1 VPVVPPSVP
10 CEVAGGWYIIEVTM
24 EPTQY
29 GMTTQANRPAG
40 HSAAQARTTI
50 LLADDSSAIL
60 YEVSTFLQTDFDVV
74 ATVSDGA
81 AAVKQIADLQ
91 PDVIIL
97 DIAMPLLNGIEVA
110 HEIRR
115 RGLSPK
121 IIFLSVEQDRDYV
134 DAAAQIGASYVVKSR
149 MRSDLI
155 LAIKETLDSRI
166 FVSVPCQ
173 S

>member
-1 VPVVPPSVP
+1 
-10 CEVAGGWYIIEVTM
+10 M
-24 EPTQY
+24 L
-29 GMTTQANRPAG
+29 R
-40 HSAAQARTTI
+40 
-50 LLADDSSAIL
+50 
-60 YEVSTFLQTDFDVV
+60 EVSRLLQADFDVV
-74 ATVSDGA
+74 ATASDGA

-91 PDVIIL
+91 PDLVIL
-97 DIAMPLLNGIEVA
+97 DIAMPFLSGIEVA

-115 RGLSPK
+115 RSLSPK
-121 IIFLSVEQDRDYV
+121 IIFLSIEQDRDYI

-155 LAIKETLDSRI
+155 VAIKETLDGRI

>member
-1 VPVVPPSVP
+1 
-10 CEVAGGWYIIEVTM
+10 M
-24 EPTQY
+24 
-29 GMTTQANRPAG
+29 
-40 HSAAQARTTI
+40 
-50 LLADDSSAIL
+50 L

>member
-1 VPVVPPSVP
+1 
-10 CEVAGGWYIIEVTM
+10 M
-24 EPTQY
+24 EPNLY
-29 GMTTQANRPAG
+29 GMTPRSNRPAG
-40 HSAAQARTTI
+40 HSVAQTKTTI
-50 LLADDSSAIL
+50 LLADDSSAML
-60 YEVSTFLQTDFDVV
+60 REVSRLLQADFDVV
-74 ATVSDGA
+74 ATASDGA

-91 PDVIIL
+91 PDLVIL
-97 DIAMPLLNGIEVA
+97 DIAMPFLSGIEVA

-115 RGLSPK
+115 RSLSPK
-121 IIFLSVEQDRDYV
+121 IIFLSIEQDRDYI

-155 LAIKETLDSRI
+155 VAIKETLDGRI